1 MLSGRKKINTSIS
14 KNVTYIQLTNK
25 TSLQTKSNKPTDRE
39 FIRIVG
45 GKNENTLPNRIGG
58 CRSAYRTKMYREH
71 ETATTRIGLWGV
83 RLNDCIP
90 NARKIVFI

>member
-45 GKNENTLPNRIGG
+45 GKNENTLPNRIGVV
-58 CRSAYRTKMYREH
+58 AVHTEQK
-71 ETATTRIGLWGV
+71 
-83 RLNDCIP
+83 CIE
-90 NARKIVFI
+90 NMKQRQQE